1 MECGPSVVFSRQCLV
16 RPDQKQARFSEDVRL
31 LLLDRSG
38 NVETPAAHLIGGH
51 AVTHSEVI
59 NIPLSA
65 TVRSPLLRGSG
76 NRENGGSQIRGVI
89 KQSGEI

>member
-16 RPDQKQARFSEDVRL
+16 RPDQKQARFSENVRL

-38 NVETPAAHLIGGH
+38 NVKTPDVHLTGGH

-59 NIPLSA
+59 NISLSA
-65 TVRSPLLRGSG
+65 TLGSPLLRGSG
-76 NRENGGSQIRGVI
+76 NRENGGSQIRVII
-89 KQSGEI
+89 KQTGKI